1 MSGSAWATSS
11 SAQPTVAEL
20 LDSTPFNQADIRR
33 VLNGGLVSTGVKPV
47 GDHEVAVGLACLAK
61 ETGAAMYRLL
71 QQNVWIAPGELI
83 ASERINDEDRLASFE
98 NVSFE
103 PDYLEEAAWYV
114 KAKAGDDFNLSTDEI
129 ETFRSLPSTSRS
141 KGDARVVLS
150 ALRQVLL
157 SRYLAYRKDGLQGIL
172 PYDRGSGKKARPS
185 KLLHQSL
192 NLSFYLKREFP
203 AVHEALIRYPDT
215 GDLAAIHDYHWLSI
229 EIEGRPVF
237 ALSHRLTNRTER
249 AGIAVTRVFYI
260 SRALDAAQVVVAM
273 MTTPEGTLVLYVSRI
288 WTERVTGFGKAVKTK
303 VARNVLK
310 GQMVKASAKMEA
322 CK

>member
-1 MSGSAWATSS
+1 MFHKMNRKRHWFLIILLVWMSCGHLMCGSAWATSS
-11 SAQPTVAEL
+11 SAQQTVAEL
-20 LDSTPFNQADIRR
+20 LVSTPFDQADIRR
-33 VLNGGLVSTGVKPV
+33 VLNGKLASTGIKPV

-61 ETGAAMYRLL
+61 ENGAAMYRLL
-71 QQNVWIAPGELI
+71 QQNVWIAPNELI
-83 ASERINDEDRLASFE
+83 ASEPIKDEDGLESFE

-103 PDYLEEAAWYV
+103 PDYLKEATLYA
-114 KAKAGDDFNLSTDEI
+114 KAKAGDKFNLDTDEI
-129 ETFRSLPSTSRS
+129 ETFRALPTSRS
-141 KGDARVVLS
+141 KTDTRAVLS

-172 PYDRGSGKKARPS
+172 PYDRGSGKKARPG
-185 KLLHQSL
+185 KLLHQTL
-192 NLSFYLKREFP
+192 NLSFYLRREFP

-273 MTTPEGTLVLYVSRI
+273 MPTPEGMLVLYVSRI
-288 WTERVTGFGKAVKTK
+288 
-303 VARNVLK
+303 
-310 GQMVKASAKMEA
+310 
-322 CK
+322 

>member
-1 MSGSAWATSS
+1 MSGSAWANSS

-20 LDSTPFNQADIRR
+20 LVSTPFDQADIRR
-33 VLNGGLVSTGVKPV
+33 VLNGRLASTGIKPV

-61 ETGAAMYRLL
+61 ENGAAMYRLL
-71 QQNVWIAPGELI
+71 QQNVWIAPNELI
-83 ASERINDEDRLASFE
+83 ASEPIKDEDGLESFE

-103 PDYLEEAAWYV
+103 PDYLKEATLY
-114 KAKAGDDFNLSTDEI
+114 AKARAGDEFNLSTDEI
-129 ETFRSLPSTSRS
+129 ETFRSLTPTSRS
-141 KGDARVVLS
+141 TRDAQVVLS

-172 PYDRGSGKKARPS
+172 PYDRGSGKKARPGE
-185 KLLHQSL
+185 LLLQTL
-192 NLSFYLKREFP
+192 NLSFYLRREFP

-273 MTTPEGTLVLYVSRI
+273 MPTPEGMLLLYVSRI
-288 WTERVTGFGKAVKTK
+288 WTERVTGFGKAAKTK
-303 VARNVLK
+303 FARNILK
-310 GQMVKASAKMEA
+310 GQMVKASAQMEA